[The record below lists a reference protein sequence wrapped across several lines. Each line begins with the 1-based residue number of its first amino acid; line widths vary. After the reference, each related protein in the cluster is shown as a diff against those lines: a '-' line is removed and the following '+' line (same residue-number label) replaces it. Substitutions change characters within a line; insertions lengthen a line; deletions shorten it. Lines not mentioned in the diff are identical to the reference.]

1 MDDLFPHNLCI
12 CSRILFH
19 SYIGGVALEGGS
31 HSTTTFINRFILCI
45 MRYPEVQRRA
55 QMEIDNVLGTERL
68 PQLEDVTNMPYVQAI
83 IKEVWLKSA
92 SSQVFIHVIVIF
104 SYGVSD

>member
-1 MDDLFPHNLCI
+1 
-12 CSRILFH
+12 
-19 SYIGGVALEGGS
+19 
-31 HSTTTFINRFILCI
+31 

>member
-1 MDDLFPHNLCI
+1 
-12 CSRILFH
+12 
-19 SYIGGVALEGGS
+19 
-31 HSTTTFINRFILCI
+31 

-55 QMEIDNVLGTERL
+55 QMEIDNILGTERL

-83 IKEVWLKSA
+83 IKEVWFKSA
-92 SSQVFIHVIVIF
+92 SSQVFIQVIVIF

>member
-1 MDDLFPHNLCI
+1 
-12 CSRILFH
+12 
-19 SYIGGVALEGGS
+19 
-31 HSTTTFINRFILCI
+31 

-55 QMEIDNVLGTERL
+55 QMEIDNILGTERL

-92 SSQVFIHVIVIF
+92 SSQVFIQVIVIF